1 MTWSTRQIA
10 ELAGTTLKAVRHYH
24 EMGLLDVP
32 ERTSNGYK
40 QYGVPHLIRLVQI
53 RRLSELGI
61 PLSEI
66 AALEDERREPEE
78 AIRALDAELEA
89 KIDRL
94 TRAREELADLL
105 RHRAPV
111 HTPPGFASVYGDLSE
126 RQRSLLAVYS
136 TVFSEKSIEEF
147 RALISEPDATEQEF
161 EALSADVDDAA
172 IADLAERLVPVAL
185 RARTGSPGAA
195 DPVSD
200 SPRGPRQA
208 ARAMAA
214 AAAELY
220 NPAQLRVMKRLVE
233 LLAEVPPD
241 TDPEG
246 LT

>member
-1 MTWSTRQIA
+1 MAWSTREVA

-24 EMGLLDVP
+24 EIGPLDVP

-66 AALEDERREPEE
+66 TATGDRQPDE
-78 AIRALDAELEA
+78 AIRLLDAELEA

-94 TRAREELADLL
+94 TRVREELADLL
-105 RHRAPV
+105 HHRAPA

-136 TVFSEKSIEEF
+136 TVLSEEF
-147 RALISEPDATEQEF
+147 IEGFRELISEPDETEREF
-161 EALSADVDDAA
+161 EALPPDADDAA
-172 IADLAERLVPVAL
+172 IADLAERLVPGTL
-185 RARTGSPGAA
+185 RARTMNPWPEHPARGSTQG
-195 DPVSD
+195 S
-200 SPRGPRQA
+200 RQA
-208 ARAMAA
+208 ARAMAE

-220 NPAQLRVMKRLVE
+220 NPAQLRVLKRLAE
-233 LLAEVPPD
+233 LLAEAPGGTGPG
-241 TDPEG
+241 G